1 MRSTPQRWFSWFVF
15 LSFAVILAVAGT
27 AAAGRDLGLL
37 ADTLSSNF
45 FAQQV
50 STICS
55 ADNPRF
61 QQNAIGKL
69 GDASA
74 YASLVKRE
82 IVMNLPASEAEA
94 LVREASQSA
103 RSEALELLKR
113 FSGGSNVN
121 VNSCKNGVS
130 PLACLISGNYNRFMM
145 TIMMNS
151 KGKSTPRKSNIQ
163 NLICIR
169 VPTTAAL
176 PIALMPEGSNGLGM

>member
-1 MRSTPQRWFSWFVF
+1 MRSTPQRCFSWFVV

-121 VNSCKNGVS
+121 VSQLQEWCFTAGL
-130 PLACLISGNYNRFMM
+130 PYI
-145 TIMMNS
+145 
-151 KGKSTPRKSNIQ
+151 RKLQSIYDDHHDEFERQ
-163 NLICIR
+163 
-169 VPTTAAL
+169 VDAAKK
-176 PIALMPEGSNGLGM
+176 

>member
-1 MRSTPQRWFSWFVF
+1 MMRIGLPISRPGSRGLNPWTDIYRRAQLMRSTPQRWFSWFVF

-50 STICS
+50 STICT

-82 IVMNLPASEAEA
+82 IVMNLPESEAEA
-94 LVREASQSA
+94 WFAK
-103 RSEALELLKR
+103 LLR
-113 FSGGSNVN
+113 AQG
-121 VNSCKNGVS
+121 
-130 PLACLISGNYNRFMM
+130 
-145 TIMMNS
+145 
-151 KGKSTPRKSNIQ
+151 PR
-163 NLICIR
+163 R
-169 VPTTAAL
+169 
-176 PIALMPEGSNGLGM
+176 

>member
-45 FAQQV
+45 FAQKV

-82 IVMNLPASEAEA
+82 IVMNLPASEAEGVGSRSFSERK
-94 LVREASQSA
+94 VRGVRASQA
-103 RSEALELLKR
+103 FLRRIKCE
-113 FSGGSNVN
+113 
-121 VNSCKNGVS
+121 C
-130 PLACLISGNYNRFMM
+130 
-145 TIMMNS
+145 
-151 KGKSTPRKSNIQ
+151 
-163 NLICIR
+163 
-169 VPTTAAL
+169 
-176 PIALMPEGSNGLGM
+176 